1 MNNEKTFTKNE
12 LFRKH
17 APDYNFELNADA
29 LIWTCLRD
37 GHIKKVGDDAY
48 KYIEEIDYKTFQIT
62 VRETH
67 NATYE
72 IKAASAELA
81 QELCLR
87 DVGIDTKLT
96 NRRLIDG
103 TILEVSEVES

>member
-1 MNNEKTFTKNE
+1 MNKETFTKKE
-12 LFRKH
+12 FFIRH
-17 APDYNFELNADA
+17 APNYNFELNKDA
-29 LIWTCLRD
+29 LLTKCLED
-37 GHIKKVGDDAY
+37 GHIIEVGDDAY
-48 KYIEEIDYKTFQIT
+48 RYVEETDYKTFQIT

-96 NRRLIDG
+96 NRKLIDG
-103 TILEVSEVES
+103 TILEVSEVKA